1 MLQERQ
7 FGITEEQDRHEV
19 FVYKK
24 KESWQE
30 RQIDELEQVLQLVR
44 KSEHRAQL
52 ELEVR

>member
-7 FGITEEQDRHEV
+7 FGITEEQARHEV